1 MLIAVLDAGNTELSE
16 IDKVFYWGLEGG
28 TDAYQ
33 INKCIL
39 NFKVKK
45 VL

>member
-1 MLIAVLDAGNTELSE
+1 MLTAVLDAGNTELSE
-16 IDKVFYWGLEGG
+16 IDQVFYWGLWGD